1 MLTAFVA
8 AVFAQ
13 QPSVTITVDDVTTT
27 SFTCSFVKNQDCDQ
41 YVILASLVGEMDQWA
56 MMMGGMEAAV
66 SAFGIPCVNDTTYT
80 WDSQQPGSEYV
91 VYAVAKG
98 ESDVLCTDTLTT
110 LQMGGSGA
118 SVIEVSVSNVGDTSV
133 TTTAIPN
140 DQTMLFKDM
149 IVPRRLA
156 DSLGLDS
163 LAVFVQNDPYV
174 YYETDTWTWLSLS
187 PGTEYLFTAIGM
199 NVDSVWGELAMVA
212 FTTTGENGIVSVEL
226 PDFQVYPNPT
236 ADKVTVSGI
245 NAGGKIVIF
254 DMQGRAVQSVVS
266 ENAQCEL
273 QMGALPAGTYF
284 ISVQSAAGT
293 APAVKKIVKR

>member
-1 MLTAFVA
+1 MLTAFVV

-27 SFTCSFVKNQDCDQ
+27 SFTCSFVKSENCDQ
-41 YVILASLVGEMDQWA
+41 YSIAAGAVGEMDVWA
-56 MMMGGMEAAV
+56 PMMGSLETAIDQ
-66 SAFGIPCVNDTTYT
+66 FGIQCTGDTTYT
-80 WDSQQPGSEYV
+80 WTDQQPGVQQV
-91 VYAVAKG
+91 VYVLAKG
-98 ESDVLCTDTLTT
+98 SSYILYTDTLTT
-110 LQMGGSGA
+110 LSAGGSGA
-118 SVIEVSVSNVGDTSV
+118 SVIEVSVSNVGDTAV

-226 PDFQVYPNPT
+226 PDFQIYPNPT

-245 NAGGKIVIF
+245 NAGSKIVIF

-273 QMGALPAGTYF
+273 QMGAFPAGTYF